1 MDHINIK
8 EFARKL
14 NISVS
19 TVSKAFRE
27 GYDINPQ
34 TRERILAA
42 AKEFNYQ
49 PNPAATSLRTQKNKT
64 IAVIIPEIDNS
75 FFVLVIK
82 GIESIAQENG
92 YHVLIYLTHEDYQK
106 EVSLTQN
113 IQKGRVDGVLMSLSD
128 GTKDFAH
135 LNDLK
140 QKGIPVIFFDRI
152 YENEDYIR
160 ITTNDRESGFLA
172 TQHLI
177 DQGCK
182 KIAHFYLEKNL
193 SISNNRML
201 GYKEALEKNKIKS
214 NNRLI
219 KGFKNDSEQAYQ
231 TILQLLKKETP
242 DGIFS
247 SFEKLA
253 MLCYKACDELGLKIP
268 DDIKITSFS
277 NLEIASL
284 LNPSLTTI
292 TQPAFNIGE
301 VAAKTLFDLIDQKP
315 AADLNKKIIIN
326 STLVKRRSTA
336 N

>member
-1 MDHINIK
+1 MNIK
-8 EFARKL
+8 EFAKKL
-14 NISVS
+14 NLSVS
-19 TVSKAFRE
+19 TVSKAFRQ

-42 AKEFNYQ
+42 AKEYNYQ

-64 IAVIIPEIDNS
+64 IAVILPAIDNS

-128 GTKDFAH
+128 GTKDFDH
-135 LNDLK
+135 LNELH
-140 QKGIPVIFFDRI
+140 QKDIPVVFFDRI
-152 YENEDYIR
+152 YENDKFFQV
-160 ITTNDRESGFLA
+160 TTNDKESGYLA

-182 KIAHFYLEKNL
+182 KIVHFYLEKNL

-201 GYKEALEKNKIKS
+201 GYKEALEKNGLKINKQ
-214 NNRLI
+214 LI
-219 KGFKNDSEQAYQ
+219 KGFQNDSEEAYK
-231 TILQLLKKETP
+231 TILQLLKKEKP

-253 MLCYKACDELGLKIP
+253 MLCYKACEELRLRIP
-268 DDIKITSFS
+268 NDVKITSFS

-292 TQPAFNIGE
+292 TQPAFQIGE
-301 VAAKTLFDLIDQKP
+301 AAAKTLIDLIDQKP
-315 AADLNKKIIIN
+315 TSADKKIVLP
-326 STLVKRRSTA
+326 SVLMKRKSTA